1 MRRNWIP
8 KKVLS
13 VILAA
18 AMTMSPALT
27 ALASPVDE
35 SADVVVETEVED
47 EAVAE
52 TSEEADETEVAEDSE
67 APQDEAENAE
77 VELADEAEA
86 PIFEEVDPQE
96 EGLVDPKE
104 VLSGEE
110 VEAPVEEQDP
120 EEQTRVII
128 VMEGDSVLD
137 KGFDTEDLADNKAA
151 MKAADKIEAQQEET
165 VEKIEEEAL
174 NGESLEVNYNFSILT
189 NAVSADV
196 AFKDIEEIEKVDG
209 VSAVYVATQYDPQ
222 VEAQPNTITSGDM
235 VGSYNTWTIGY
246 TGAGTRIAVIDT
258 GIDIDHPS
266 FDGGAFMAHLEETA
280 EDASKTVADYN
291 LLNKEEIANVLPNL
305 NAFKR
310 DADVTADTLYN
321 NEKVAFAFNYVDKN
335 LDITH
340 DNDKQGD
347 HGTHVS
353 GISLANTYVPNA
365 ASETGF
371 SKQGAGVVGIAPDA
385 QLISMKV
392 FGTNGGAYSDDYM
405 AAIEDAILLK
415 ADAINLSLGS
425 SAAGDSTDEEEY
437 INEIFEK
444 LEGTST
450 VVSISAG
457 NSGRW
462 SDNSQYGVNLSK
474 DVNLDTVGSP
484 GSYYNALTVAS
495 AVNSGFTS
503 SYFVSEDG
511 KHTFVDDASDSLA
524 PFFLTLDTSADKN
537 GTDYP
542 FVYFDGKGE
551 ESDYEGVDV
560 EGKIVFV
567 SRGAI
572 TFGEKH
578 MNAAAAGAKAV
589 VIYNNQPGTISMT
602 VKGSTATI
610 PVVSIKQAEGAAVA
624 ATGTKVAEGVY
635 EGTIKVMALPE
646 TLRDV
651 ADGYTMSDFS
661 SVGVPGTL
669 DLKPEITAPGG
680 NVYSTINNGYYG
692 LMSGTSMAAPSIA
705 GQSALVQQYIREN
718 DLDQLTGLSIR
729 TLAQSLI
736 MSTATPLYE
745 GNDRENGLEY
755 SPRAQGAGLAN
766 VEDAVTSPAYILV
779 GDKEGNDGKVKA
791 VLGDDPTK
799 TGSYSFDFD
808 IYNMDVD
815 PQYYE
820 LDSSVLTEQIYD
832 EDGITYFQG
841 TSHQLNP
848 EVTLSADDTKLVYD
862 LNDDGKVNS
871 KDRKVLLQVVNGTKK
886 VSIVETKEEYFDFN
900 NDGVVNTKDVYVF
913 SKALKG
919 KAEVN
924 LGLEVVEVKDSTK
937 VSVNVTLSDSDR
949 EYLAAFENGMYVDGF
964 VYVNGTVNM
973 SVPFLAFYGS
983 WADSPMFEDFD
994 FMEYWHNNEYAKNA
1008 VTYSGVARTNF
1019 LSIFP
1024 LGINNE
1030 NYYVPNYFT
1039 DDEKYIADRNAIS
1052 SENGTFLGSQYYTL
1066 IRNASRVILNITDRN
1081 TGEKYFET
1089 EERYKQAE
1097 FYYANEGRWVQSLDA
1112 TDLNWAGTDADGNPL
1127 PDGTEVDITLQAIPA
1142 YYDDVEDVST
1152 LTAPGMY
1159 LSTPMTIDNTAPVLV
1174 DAVKGEDGKYDLTL
1188 YDNRYTA
1195 SVLLIGSDK
1204 KTIIGKYAVNQETA
1218 DEDVTITVDAPEEVF
1233 YVDVIDYAMNESV
1246 YRINNTGHSDTKFV
1260 TELTVDKDEVE
1271 LEVGKSVAVTAT
1283 VGPKWLAEGYDRLVW
1298 ISDNS
1303 RVAAVTQDGVITGKK
1318 AGETTITVYTV
1329 ATDKKGKHITAE
1341 IKVKV
1346 VDPEEEETN
1355 EDAESEEVKDS
1366 EEETTDAEVKA
1377 EEKVESDAEVE
1388 DETEVTVAEETEE
1401 EASEEA
1407 AEDSEVAEDELGG
1420 ENDE

>member
-18 AMTMSPALT
+18 AMTMSPAHT

-35 SADVVVETEVED
+35 SAEVAVE
-47 EAVAE
+47 AAA
-52 TSEEADETEVAEDSE
+52 SEEAVETASE
-67 APQDEAENAE
+67 ETDEAEDVEASEEETAE
-77 VELADEAEA
+77 VEETTDAEE
-86 PIFEEVDPQE
+86 PLFEEVDPQE
-96 EGLVDPKE
+96 EGLIDPKE
-104 VLSGEE
+104 VHAGEE
-110 VEAPVEEQDP
+110 FETPVEAKDP

-137 KGFDTEDLADNKAA
+137 KGYDTADLADNKAA
-151 MKAADKIEAQQEET
+151 MKTADKIEAQQEKT
-165 VEKIEEEAL
+165 VEKIEREAL
-174 NGESLEVNYNFSILT
+174 EGETLDVNYNFSILT

-196 AFKDIEEIEKVDG
+196 AFKDIEEIEKVAG
-209 VSAVYVATQYDPQ
+209 VKAVYVATQYEPQ

-266 FDGGAFMAHLEETA
+266 FDGGAFMAHLQETA
-280 EDASKTVADYN
+280 EDASKTVADYS
-291 LLNKEEIANVLPNL
+291 LLDKEEIANVLPNL

-310 DADVTADTLYN
+310 DADVTAETLYN
-321 NEKVAFAFNYVDKN
+321 NEKVAFAFNYVDSN

-365 ASETGF
+365 ASATGYA
-371 SKQGAGVVGIAPDA
+371 KQDAGVVGIAPDA

-425 SAAGDSTDEEEY
+425 SAAGDSTDEEDY
-437 INEIFEK
+437 INDIFEK

-462 SDNSQYGVNLSK
+462 CDDTMFGVNFSK

-495 AVNSGFTS
+495 AVNSGYTS
-503 SYFVSEDG
+503 SYFVSKDG
-511 KHTFVDDASDSLA
+511 KHTFVDDASDSKA

-542 FVYFDGKGE
+542 FVYLEGKGE
-551 ESDYEGVDV
+551 PSDYEGVDV

-578 MNAAAAGAKAV
+578 MYAEAAGAKAI

-718 DLDQLTGLSIR
+718 GLDELTGLSIR

-820 LDSSVLTEQIYD
+820 LDSSVLTEQIYG

-862 LNDDGKVNS
+862 LNDDGKVNA
-871 KDRKVLLQVVNGTKK
+871 KDRKVLLQVVNGTKA

-919 KAEVN
+919 NADVD
-924 LGLEVVEVKDSTK
+924 LGLQVVEVKDSTK
-937 VSVNVTLSDSDR
+937 ISVNVTLSDSDR

-964 VYVNGTVNM
+964 IYVNGTVNM
-973 SVPFLAFYGS
+973 SVPFLAFYGN
-983 WADSPMFEDFD
+983 WGDSPMYEDFD
-994 FMEYWHNNEYAKNA
+994 FMEYVHNKEYAANA
-1008 VTYSGVARTNF
+1008 KTYSGVSRTNF

-1024 LGINNE
+1024 LGSPE
-1030 NYYVPNYFT
+1030 EDYYVPNYFT
-1039 DDEKYIADRNAIS
+1039 KDAKYIPDRNAIS
-1052 SENGTFLGSQYYTL
+1052 SENGSVLGSQYFTL
-1066 IRNASRVILNITDRN
+1066 IRNAGRAILTITDRN
-1081 TGEKYFET
+1081 TGEKYFESVNKKR
-1089 EERYKQAE
+1089 EAE
-1097 FYYANEGRWVQSLDA
+1097 FYYANEGRWANYLDGIE
-1112 TDLNWAGTDADGNPL
+1112 LNWAGTDANGNPL
-1127 PDGTEVDITLQAIPA
+1127 PDGTEVDITLQAIPS

-1152 LTAPGMY
+1152 LTNPGMFI
-1159 LSTPMTIDNTAPVLV
+1159 STPMVIDNTAPAVV
-1174 DAVKGEDGKYDLTL
+1174 DAVKGEEGKYDITL

-1195 SVLLIGSDK
+1195 SVIVIGSDK
-1204 KTIIGKYAVNQETA
+1204 KTVLGQYAVNQETP
-1218 DEDVTITVDAPEEVF
+1218 DEDVTLSIDVPEDVF
-1233 YVDVIDYAMNESV
+1233 YVDVIDYAMNETV
-1246 YRINNTGHSDTKFV
+1246 YRFNNTGHADTKYV
-1260 TELTVDKDEVE
+1260 TDLSVDKTEVE
-1271 LEVGKSVAVTAT
+1271 LQVGESVQVKAT
-1283 VGPKWLAEGYDRLVW
+1283 VGPKWLAEGANRLLW
-1298 ISDNS
+1298 LSDDS
-1303 RVAAVTQDGVITGKK
+1303 RVAAVTQTGVITGKK
-1318 AGETTITVYTV
+1318 VGETTITVYTV
-1329 ATDKKGKHITAE
+1329 AADKRGKHLTAE

-1346 VDPEEEETN
+1346 VEATEEEEP
-1355 EDAESEEVKDS
+1355 EEDEADDAESK
-1366 EEETTDAEVKA
+1366 ETEASDVEKADDVKA
-1377 EEKVESDAEVE
+1377 EEKADSEEPESKDDEAVEE
-1388 DETEVTVAEETEE
+1388 AEE
-1401 EASEEA
+1401 SE
-1407 AEDSEVAEDELGG
+1407 EDSEVVEDQLGG
-1420 ENDE
+1420 ENDD